1 MLDIVVY
8 LLDEQFKDEISE
20 AFQEKNHVVHFTDKP
35 KEVVQL
41 CKQEFVDLILVWL
54 ATIENVED
62 LLTVLNSKK
71 LSHLPVVAV
80 LTSPDQTSAM
90 LQLPVAGVISIPS
103 PKEEF
108 FSIIEQTV
116 GEVKGVSKLLQGR
129 FWQGKLEEFALL
141 DLIQM
146 VEMSARDAMMSI
158 SYLGHSGQ
166 VYFSYGKII
175 RASFRNLEGMEALK
189 KLTCLTKA
197 DFQVNFTQVKPEY
210 SLGLENSEIFNQ
222 LTKHLNLQQGY
233 AEKLPDFRIDL
244 KSFSKDFAEEA
255 NEIRKQI
262 LELCQNGESIYEL
275 LVVMNADN
283 LEILQ
288 NVEELI
294 KQGKLLEQTE
304 FSELV
309 REKSGKK
316 GIASFWGSVSGFLRK
331 ESKEENRIQMYV
343 PEQEEEEEAEK
354 IEFSVSKNGL
364 GRDEFEKFEK
374 FLEDL

>member
-1 MLDIVVY
+1 
-8 LLDEQFKDEISE
+8 
-20 AFQEKNHVVHFTDKP
+20 
-35 KEVVQL
+35 
-41 CKQEFVDLILVWL
+41 
-54 ATIENVED
+54 
-62 LLTVLNSKK
+62 
-71 LSHLPVVAV
+71 
-80 LTSPDQTSAM
+80 
-90 LQLPVAGVISIPS
+90 
-103 PKEEF
+103 
-108 FSIIEQTV
+108 
-116 GEVKGVSKLLQGR
+116 
-129 FWQGKLEEFALL
+129 
-141 DLIQM
+141 
-146 VEMSARDAMMSI
+146 
-158 SYLGHSGQ
+158 
-166 VYFSYGKII
+166 
-175 RASFRNLEGMEALK
+175 MEALK

-244 KSFSKDFAEEA
+244 KSLSKDIVEEA

-304 FSELV
+304 FSELL

-316 GIASFWGSVSGFLRK
+316 GIASFWGSVSGLLRK
-331 ESKEENRIQMYV
+331 ESKEENRIRMYV
-343 PEQEEEEEAEK
+343 PEQEEEEEAEE
-354 IEFSVSKNGL
+354 IVLSISKNGL
-364 GRDEFEKFEK
+364 GRDEVEKFEK